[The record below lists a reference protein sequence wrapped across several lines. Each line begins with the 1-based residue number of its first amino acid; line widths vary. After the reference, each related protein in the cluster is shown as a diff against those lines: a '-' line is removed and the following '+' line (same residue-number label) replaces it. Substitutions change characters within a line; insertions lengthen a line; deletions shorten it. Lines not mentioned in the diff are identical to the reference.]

1 MSLWHMAWGYLWN
14 RKLTT
19 ALTILSVALAVGL
32 IAAVLTLR
40 EETERRFVEE
50 GQEWDFV
57 VGAKGDPLKIVL
69 STVYY
74 LGSITGNINLE
85 DLERLRA
92 DERVKEAYP
101 VCLGDTFQGY
111 RIVGTAPELF
121 EHEWTYREG
130 SPFKLAQGKFFDGP
144 MQVVLGA
151 TVAETSGRQLSDF
164 VVGTHGLVDSAYAHE
179 HKAQKYTVVG
189 ILERSFTPNDRALFC
204 SVDSIWQVH
213 AEDPVDS
220 LYAEEEPEENDEQ
233 GEHDHENDPG
243 HGHEHGRQITAV
255 LVKLHSPADRFQFGP
270 WVNNNFNAIAAT
282 PVQEINKF
290 YDQML
295 ETVKAVLLII
305 GYLVVVISSLSIL
318 IGLYL
323 SILQR
328 KRDLAIMRA
337 LGASRGEI
345 FGSVIIEAFLVTA
358 LGLAAGWLMAILA
371 CWGISA
377 YLVTRIGF
385 SVSALT
391 MTADMITAFSVVV
404 LMGMVAGLLPAWQAY
419 RSDVARDLAEL

>member
-14 RKLTT
+14 RRLTT
-19 ALTILSVALAVGL
+19 FLTILSVALAVGL

-57 VGAKGDPLKIVL
+57 VGAEGDPLKIVL

-74 LGSITGNINLE
+74 LGSMTGNINLE
-85 DLERLRA
+85 DLERLKK

-101 VCLGDTFQGY
+101 ICLGDTFQGY
-111 RIVGTAPELF
+111 RIVGTVPELF

-130 SPFKLAQGKFFDGP
+130 SPFKLVEGGEFFDEP
-144 MQVVLGA
+144 MEVVLGA
-151 TVAETSGRQLSDF
+151 TVAETSGRQLGDF

-189 ILERSFTPNDRALFC
+189 ILERSFTPNDRALFTSTE
-204 SVDSIWQVH
+204 SVWQVH
-213 AEDPVDS
+213 EKDPVDS
-220 LYAEEEPEENDEQ
+220 LYAVEEPEEEDEQ
-233 GEHDHENDPG
+233 DGHDHEQD
-243 HGHEHGRQITAV
+243 HEHGKQITAV
-255 LVKLHSPADRFQFGP
+255 LVKLHSPADRFQFRP
-270 WVNNNFNAIAAT
+270 WVNNNFDNAMAAI
-282 PVQEINKF
+282 PIQEINTF
-290 YDQML
+290 YDTML

-345 FGSVIIEAFLVTA
+345 FGSVIIEAFWVTV
-358 LGLAAGWLMAILA
+358 LGLATGWLMAILA

-391 MTADMITAFSVVV
+391 LTADMVTAFSVVM

>member
-19 ALTILSVALAVGL
+19 FLTILSVALAVGL

-69 STVYY
+69 SSVYY
-74 LGSITGNINLE
+74 LGSVTGAINLS
-85 DLERLRA
+85 DLDRLKA

-101 VCLGDTFQGY
+101 ICLGDTFQGY
-111 RIVGTAPELF
+111 RIVGTVPELF

-130 SPFKLAQGKFFDGP
+130 SPFKLAQGEFFDEP
-144 MQVVLGA
+144 MEVVLGA
-151 TVAETSGRQLSDF
+151 TVAETSGRQLGDA
-164 VVGTHGLVDSAYAHE
+164 VVGTHGLVDSAYAHK

-189 ILERSFTPNDRALFC
+189 ILERSFTPNDRAIFTSTD
-204 SVDSIWQVH
+204 SVWQVH
-213 AEDPVDS
+213 EEDPVDS
-220 LYAEEEPEENDEQ
+220 MYEVEEHEEEA
-233 GEHDHENDPG
+233 GHDHEHA
-243 HGHEHGRQITAV
+243 HGEECGRLISAV
-255 LVKLHSPADRFQFGP
+255 LVKLHSPADRFQFGT
-270 WVNNNFNAIAAT
+270 WVNNNFNAMGAI
-282 PVQEINKF
+282 PIQEINTF
-290 YDQML
+290 YDTML

-345 FGSVIIEAFLVTA
+345 FGSVIIEAFLVTV
-358 LGLAAGWLMAILA
+358 LGLLAGWLMAILA

-391 MTADMITAFSVVV
+391 LTADMVTAFSVVM